1 MLTTYWSISL
11 ALSDI
16 IEEQTKWNR
25 RICWLIATLPSLVL
39 VLLNLGSFLELMR
52 TAGGLIALGIAF
64 MVPAAYRRC
73 RRENGQLL
81 LPKALGSTPLQIVV
95 FLAFI
100 LMAVGSMIS
109 I

>member
-1 MLTTYWSISL
+1 MLADL
-11 ALSDI
+11 
-16 IEEQTKWNR
+16 
-25 RICWLIATLPSLVL
+25 ATLPSLIL

-81 LPKALGSTPLQIVV
+81 LPKALGSTPLQVVV

-100 LMAVGSMIS
+100 LMAVGSMIRAS
-109 I
+109 SGRSHPSRQTRTGAFP